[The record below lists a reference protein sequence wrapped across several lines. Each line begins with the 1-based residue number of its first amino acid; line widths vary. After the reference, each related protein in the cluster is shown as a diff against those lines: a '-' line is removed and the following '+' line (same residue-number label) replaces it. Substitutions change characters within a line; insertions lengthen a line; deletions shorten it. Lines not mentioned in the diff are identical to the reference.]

1 MPVLLDETPA
11 QFRLTQRST
20 DAQQVTRTS
29 TRAQD
34 CPASI
39 NFAKNGEADYD
50 RGVLCRVA
58 PGELQ
63 PESSGSASHAPEEV
77 VKPLAGA
84 GGRQPQCQKETLRPC
99 PHCRDVARS
108 PGQSLVSHDLR
119 RVRLPK
125 KMN

>member
-84 GGRQPQCQKETLRPC
+84 GGPSVRKKHFGRAPIAAMSL
-99 PHCRDVARS
+99 VARARALY
-108 PGQSLVSHDLR
+108 PTTFGGCAFR
-119 RVRLPK
+119 RK
-125 KMN
+125 